1 MRLATWNVNSIRARV
16 VRTVDFA
23 VRENIDVL
31 AMQEIKC
38 KPEQFPH
45 DLFRGL
51 VPYHGHGHLSPRYVA
66 LGAHAGPDVLGVL
79 SADVLPR
86 VQIRRPKVAAR
97 RDSAR

>member
-1 MRLATWNVNSIRARV
+1 MPSCRSALDECRCCV
-16 VRTVDFA
+16 
-23 VRENIDVL
+23 
-31 AMQEIKC
+31 
-38 KPEQFPH
+38 PH

-66 LGAHAGPDVLGVL
+66 LGAYAGPDVLGVL